1 MVRRLPALFIALVL
15 LIAGDAFAQPY
26 PEKPV
31 RVVVPLSTGSSSD
44 ALARYTALRLTELWK
59 QQVVVE
65 NAPGANGMTGAAI
78 VAKAAPDGYTLM
90 IMANNHIVNPSL
102 HKSMPFDAIRDFT
115 WISNLANAPIMLVA
129 NGALPVRSLND
140 LVAYAKTRPQGL
152 SYGSPGSGSSSHL
165 AMELVRLNTGMN
177 LVHVPYKAVSQ
188 AQTDLISGQLQTMF
202 MVPITAIPQA
212 QAGRLHI
219 LAAAGGRRFSQLP
232 EVPTLAEAGLKG
244 FDVSPWVG
252 MMGPAGMRADL
263 VRRISGDV
271 ARVLGTEE
279 ARQRALALGLEIALM
294 GHDEFEKFIA
304 RDKDHWA
311 ELVRRSGAKVD

>member
-1 MVRRLPALFIALVL
+1 MFRTFTAFFLSLLF
-15 LIAGDAFAQPY
+15 AGAAFGQAY

-44 ALARYTALRLTELWK
+44 ALARYVAAGLSSLWK
-59 QQVVVE
+59 HQVVIE

-102 HKSMPFDAIRDFT
+102 YKNMPFDAIRDFT
-115 WISNLANAPIMLVA
+115 WIASLANAPILLVV
-129 NGALPVRSLND
+129 NGALPVRTVKELI
-140 LVAYAKTRPQGL
+140 AYAKSQPAGL

-165 AMELVRLNTGMN
+165 AMELVRLGTGMN

-188 AQTDLISGQLQTMF
+188 AQTDLIAGQLQTMF
-202 MVPITAIPQA
+202 MVPVAAIPQA

-232 EVPTLAEAGLKG
+232 EVPTLAEEGLKG
-244 FDVSPWVG
+244 FDVMPWVG
-252 MMGPAGMRADL
+252 MMGPAGMRPEL
-263 VRRISGDV
+263 VRRISNDA

-279 ARQRALALGLEIALM
+279 ARQRALTLGLEVAIK
-294 GHDEFEKFIA
+294 GSDEFEPFVV
-304 RDKDHWA
+304 RDTQHWA
-311 ELVRRSGAKVD
+311 ELVRRSGARVD

>member
-1 MVRRLPALFIALVL
+1 MFRTFTAFFLSLLF
-15 LIAGDAFAQPY
+15 AGAAFGQAY

-44 ALARYTALRLTELWK
+44 ALARYVAAGLSSLWK
-59 QQVVVE
+59 HQVVIE

-102 HKSMPFDAIRDFT
+102 YKNMPFDAIRDFT
-115 WISNLANAPIMLVA
+115 WIASLANAPILLVA
-129 NGALPVRSLND
+129 NGALPVRTLKE
-140 LVAYAKTRPQGL
+140 LIAYAKSQPAGL

-165 AMELVRLNTGMN
+165 AMELVRLGTGMN

-188 AQTDLISGQLQTMF
+188 AQTDLIAGQLQTMF
-202 MVPITAIPQA
+202 MVPVAAIPQA

-232 EVPTLAEAGLKG
+232 EVPTLAEEGLKG
-244 FDVSPWVG
+244 FDVMPWVG
-252 MMGPAGMRADL
+252 MMGPAGMRPEL
-263 VRRISGDV
+263 VRRISNDA

-279 ARQRALALGLEIALM
+279 ARQRALALGLEVAIK
-294 GHDEFEKFIA
+294 GSDEFEPFVV
-304 RDKDHWA
+304 RDTQHWA
-311 ELVRRSGAKVD
+311 ELVRRSGARVD

>member
-1 MVRRLPALFIALVL
+1 MFRTLAFLFVSLSFAGLASAQTFPA
-15 LIAGDAFAQPY
+15 
-26 PEKPV
+26 KPV

-44 ALARYTALRLTELWK
+44 ALARYVAARLSDLWR
-59 QQVVVE
+59 QQVVIE

-78 VAKAAPDGYTLM
+78 VARALPDGYTLM

-102 HKSMPFDAIRDFT
+102 YKTMSFDAIKDFT
-115 WISNLANAPIMLVA
+115 WIANLANAPIMLVA
-129 NGALPVRSLND
+129 NGALPVRSLKE
-140 LVAYAKTRPQGL
+140 LIAFAKSQPSGL

-165 AMELVRLNTGMN
+165 AMELVRLSTGMN

-232 EVPTLAEAGLKG
+232 DVPTLAEEGIKG

-252 MMGPAGMRADL
+252 MMGPAGMRPEVVKL
-263 VRRISGDV
+263 ISGDV
-271 ARVLGTEE
+271 ARALGTEE
-279 ARQRALALGLEIALM
+279 ARQRALALGLEVALKS
-294 GHDEFEKFIA
+294 HEEFESFVL

-311 ELVRRSGAKVD
+311 ELVKRSGARVD

>member
-1 MVRRLPALFIALVL
+1 MFRKLAALCCTVFIAAV
-15 LIAGDAFAQPY
+15 ANAQTF

-31 RVVVPLSTGSSSD
+31 RIVVPLSTGSSSD
-44 ALARYTALRLTELWK
+44 ALARYVGLRLAELWK
-59 QQVVVE
+59 QQVVIE

-78 VAKAAPDGYTLM
+78 VAKALPDGYTLM

-102 HKSMPFDAIRDFT
+102 YKAMPFDAIKDFT
-115 WISNLANAPIMLVA
+115 WIANLANAPIMLVA
-129 NGALPVRSLND
+129 NGALPVRSLKD
-140 LVAYAKTRPQGL
+140 LVAYAKSRPAGL

-165 AMELVRLNTGMN
+165 AMELVRLGTGMN

-202 MVPITAIPQA
+202 MVPIAAIPHA

-232 EVPTLAEAGLKG
+232 DVPTLAEEGLKG
-244 FDVSPWVG
+244 FDVMPWVG
-252 MMGPAGMRADL
+252 MMGPAGLRADL
-263 VRRISGDV
+263 AKRIAADV
-271 ARVLGTEE
+271 ARALGTDE
-279 ARQRALALGLEIALM
+279 ARQRALGLGLEVALTRSPE
-294 GHDEFEKFIA
+294 DFEAFVLK
-304 RDKDHWA
+304 DKDHWA

>member
-1 MVRRLPALFIALVL
+1 MFRTFTAFFLSLLF
-15 LIAGDAFAQPY
+15 AGAAFGQAY

-44 ALARYTALRLTELWK
+44 ALARYVAAGLSSLWR
-59 QQVVVE
+59 QQVVIE

-102 HKSMPFDAIRDFT
+102 YKNMPFDAIRDFT
-115 WISNLANAPIMLVA
+115 WIASLANAPILLVA
-129 NGALPVRSLND
+129 NGALPVRTLKE
-140 LVAYAKTRPQGL
+140 LIAYAKSQPAGL

-165 AMELVRLNTGMN
+165 AMELVRLGTGMN

-188 AQTDLISGQLQTMF
+188 AQTDLIAGQLQTMF
-202 MVPITAIPQA
+202 MVPVAAIPQA

-219 LAAAGGRRFSQLP
+219 LAVAGGRRFSQLP
-232 EVPTLAEAGLKG
+232 EVPTLAEEGLKG
-244 FDVSPWVG
+244 FDVMPWVG
-252 MMGPAGMRADL
+252 MMGPAGMRPEL
-263 VRRISGDV
+263 VRRISNDV

-279 ARQRALALGLEIALM
+279 ARQRALTLGLEVAIK
-294 GHDEFEKFIA
+294 GSDEFEPFVV
-304 RDKDHWA
+304 RDTQHWA
-311 ELVRRSGAKVD
+311 ELVRRSGARVD

>member
-1 MVRRLPALFIALVL
+1 MFRMSVALFLGVL
-15 LIAGDAFAQPY
+15 FAGQAFAQAW

-44 ALARYTALRLTELWK
+44 ALARYVAQRLSDLWK
-59 QQVVVE
+59 QQAVVE

-102 HKSMPFDAIRDFT
+102 YKAMPFDAIKDFT
-115 WISNLANAPIMLVA
+115 WIANLANAPIMLVA
-129 NGALPVRSLND
+129 NGALPVRSLKE
-140 LVAYAKTRPQGL
+140 LVAYAKTRPAGL

-165 AMELVRLNTGMN
+165 AMELVRLGTGMN

-219 LAAAGGRRFSQLP
+219 LGAAGSRRFSQLP
-232 EVPTLAEAGLKG
+232 DVPTLAEEGIAG
-244 FDVSPWVG
+244 FDVMPWVG
-252 MMGPAGMRADL
+252 MMGPAGMRPEL
-263 VRRISGDV
+263 VKRISSDV
-271 ARVLGTEE
+271 ARALGTDE
-279 ARQRALALGLEIALM
+279 ARQRALSLGLEVAVM
-294 GHDEFEKFIA
+294 GHEEFDAFVR

-311 ELVRRSGAKVD
+311 ELVKRSGAKVD

>member
-1 MVRRLPALFIALVL
+1 MFRMSVVL
-15 LIAGDAFAQPY
+15 LFGALLAGQVFAQAW

-44 ALARYTALRLTELWK
+44 ALARYVAQRLSDLWK
-59 QQVVVE
+59 QQAVVE

-102 HKSMPFDAIRDFT
+102 YKAMPFDAIKDFT

-129 NGALPVRSLND
+129 NGALPVRSLKE
-140 LVAYAKTRPQGL
+140 LVAYAKTRPAGL

-165 AMELVRLNTGMN
+165 AMELVRLGTGMN

-219 LAAAGGRRFSQLP
+219 LAAAGARRFSQLP
-232 EVPTLAEAGLKG
+232 DVPTLAEEGLAG
-244 FDVSPWVG
+244 FDVMPWVG
-252 MMGPAGMRADL
+252 MMGPAGMRPEL
-263 VRRISGDV
+263 VKRISSDV
-271 ARVLGTEE
+271 ARALGTDE
-279 ARQRALALGLEIALM
+279 ARQRALSLGLEVAVM
-294 GHDEFEKFIA
+294 GHEEFDAFVR

-311 ELVRRSGAKVD
+311 ELVKRSGAKVD

>member
-1 MVRRLPALFIALVL
+1 MFRALA
-15 LIAGDAFAQPY
+15 LIASCLTFAGFALAQAFPA
-26 PEKPV
+26 KPV
-31 RVVVPLSTGSSSD
+31 RVIVPLSTGSSSD
-44 ALARYTALRLTELWK
+44 ALARYVAARLSDTWK

-78 VAKAAPDGYTLM
+78 VAKAPPDGYTLM
-90 IMANNHIVNPSL
+90 IMANNHVVNPSL
-102 HKSMPFDAIRDFT
+102 YKSMPFDAIKDFT
-115 WISNLANAPIMLVA
+115 WIANLATAPIMLVA
-129 NGALPVRSLND
+129 NGALPVRSLKD
-140 LVAYAKTRPQGL
+140 LVAYAKSQPAGL

-165 AMELVRLNTGMN
+165 AMELVRLGTGMN

-232 EVPTLAEAGLKG
+232 DVPTLAEEGIKG

-252 MMGPAGMRADL
+252 MMGPAGMRL
-263 VRRISGDV
+263 EVVKLISGDV
-271 ARVLGTEE
+271 ARALGTEE
-279 ARQRALALGLEIALM
+279 ARQRALALGLEVALK
-294 GHDEFEKFIA
+294 GYEEFESFVQ

>member
-1 MVRRLPALFIALVL
+1 MFRTFAAFCFSLLF
-15 LIAGDAFAQPY
+15 AGTAFGQAY

-31 RVVVPLSTGSSSD
+31 RIVVPLSTGSSSD
-44 ALARYTALRLTELWK
+44 ALARYVAAGLSNLWK
-59 QQVVVE
+59 QQAIIE

-102 HKSMPFDAIRDFT
+102 YKSMPFDAIRDFT
-115 WISNLANAPIMLVA
+115 WIESLANAPIMLVA
-129 NGALPVRSLND
+129 NGALPVRSLKD
-140 LVAYAKTRPQGL
+140 LVAYAKSQPAGL

-165 AMELVRLNTGMN
+165 AMELVRLGTGMN

-202 MVPITAIPQA
+202 MVPVAAVPQA

-232 EVPTLAEAGLKG
+232 DVPTLAEEGLKG
-244 FDVSPWVG
+244 FDVMPWVG
-252 MMGPAGMRADL
+252 MMGPAGMRPEL
-263 VRRISGDV
+263 VRKIAGDV
-271 ARVLGTEE
+271 ARVLGTDE
-279 ARQRALALGLEIALM
+279 ARQRALTLGLEVDLK
-294 GHDEFEKFIA
+294 GPEEFDAFVV
-304 RDKDHWA
+304 RDKEHWA
-311 ELVRRSGAKVD
+311 ELVRRSGAKID

>member
-1 MVRRLPALFIALVL
+1 MFRTFTAFSLSLLF
-15 LIAGDAFAQPY
+15 AGAAFGQAY

-44 ALARYTALRLTELWK
+44 ALARYVAAGLSGFWK
-59 QQVVVE
+59 QQVVIE

-78 VAKAAPDGYTLM
+78 VAKAPPDGYTLM

-102 HKSMPFDAIRDFT
+102 YKNMPFDAIRDFT
-115 WISNLANAPIMLVA
+115 WIASLANAPILLVA
-129 NGALPVRSLND
+129 NGALPVRTVKELI
-140 LVAYAKTRPQGL
+140 AYAKSRPAGL

-165 AMELVRLNTGMN
+165 AMELVRLGTGMN

-202 MVPITAIPQA
+202 MVPVAAIPQA

-219 LAAAGGRRFSQLP
+219 LAVAGGRRFSQLP
-232 EVPTLAEAGLKG
+232 EVPTLAEEGLKG
-244 FDVSPWVG
+244 FDVMPWVG
-252 MMGPAGMRADL
+252 MMGPAGMRPDL
-263 VRRISGDV
+263 VRRISNDV

-279 ARQRALALGLEIALM
+279 ARQRALTLGLEVAIK
-294 GHDEFEKFIA
+294 GSDEFEPFVV
-304 RDKDHWA
+304 RDTQHWA
-311 ELVRRSGAKVD
+311 ELVRRSGARVD

>member
-1 MVRRLPALFIALVL
+1 MYRTLALL
-15 LIAGDAFAQPY
+15 LAAFSAATVFAQAY

-44 ALARYTALRLTELWK
+44 ALARYTAGRLSELWK
-59 QQVVVE
+59 QQVIVE

-78 VAKAAPDGYTLM
+78 VAKAPADGYTLM

-102 HKSMPFDAIRDFT
+102 YKSMPFDAIRDFT
-115 WISNLANAPIMLVA
+115 WIANLANAPIMLVA
-129 NGALPVRSLND
+129 NGALPVRSLKD
-140 LVAYAKTRPQGL
+140 LVAYAKTQSGGL

-165 AMELVRLNTGMN
+165 AMELVRLGTGMN

-232 EVPTLAEAGLKG
+232 DVPTLAEEGIKG

-252 MMGPAGMRADL
+252 MMGPAGMRTEL

-271 ARVLGTEE
+271 ARALGTEE

-294 GHDEFEKFIA
+294 GHDDFDKFVV
-304 RDKDHWA
+304 RDTAHWA
-311 ELVRRSGAKVD
+311 ELVRRSGARVD

>member
-1 MVRRLPALFIALVL
+1 MFRSLAVLFFGFVFSGSA
-15 LIAGDAFAQPY
+15 ASQAW

-31 RVVVPLSTGSSSD
+31 RIVVPLSTGSASD
-44 ALARYTALRLTELWK
+44 ALARYTATRLTELWK
-59 QQVVVE
+59 QQAVIE

-102 HKSMPFDAIRDFT
+102 YKSMPFDAIRDFT
-115 WISNLANAPIMLVA
+115 WIANLADAPILLVA
-129 NGALPVRSLND
+129 NGALPVKSLRD
-140 LVAYAKTRPQGL
+140 LVAYAKTKPAGL

-165 AMELVRLNTGMN
+165 AMELVRLGTGMN

-202 MVPITAIPQA
+202 MVPVTAIPHA

-232 EVPTLAEAGLKG
+232 NVPTLAEEGLKG
-244 FDVSPWVG
+244 FNVMPWVG
-252 MMGPAGMRADL
+252 MMGPAGMRPEL
-263 VRRISGDV
+263 VRRIGDDV
-271 ARVLGTEE
+271 AKALGTDE
-279 ARQRALALGLEIALM
+279 ARQRALLLGLEVSLK
-294 GHDEFEKFIA
+294 GPEEFAPFVV
-304 RDKDHWA
+304 RDTEHWA
-311 ELVRRSGAKVD
+311 ELVRKSGARVD

>member
-1 MVRRLPALFIALVL
+1 MFRTFTAFCLS
-15 LIAGDAFAQPY
+15 LIFAGAAFGQAY

-44 ALARYTALRLTELWK
+44 ALARYVAAGLSNLWK
-59 QQVVVE
+59 QQVVIE

-102 HKSMPFDAIRDFT
+102 YKNMPFDAIKDFT
-115 WISNLANAPIMLVA
+115 WIASLANAPILLVA
-129 NGALPVRSLND
+129 NGALPVRTVKELI
-140 LVAYAKTRPQGL
+140 AYAKSQPAGL

-165 AMELVRLNTGMN
+165 AMELVRLGTGMN

-202 MVPITAIPQA
+202 MVPVAAIPQA

-232 EVPTLAEAGLKG
+232 EVPTLAEEGLKG
-244 FDVSPWVG
+244 FDVMPWVG
-252 MMGPAGMRADL
+252 MMGPAGMRPEL
-263 VRRISGDV
+263 VRRISNDV
-271 ARVLGTEE
+271 ARVLGAEE
-279 ARQRALALGLEIALM
+279 ARQRALTLGLEVAIK
-294 GHDEFEKFIA
+294 GSVEFEPFVV
-304 RDKDHWA
+304 RDTQHWA
-311 ELVRRSGAKVD
+311 ELVRRSGARVD